1 MARLTNDIPF
11 LDPLRVLAVNMTHYY
26 KATLIGATSVL
37 LWSTLAA
44 LVLLTENRIPPFQML
59 AMTFFI
65 AFSLMWTKWRI
76 EGHSGLHHI
85 KQPIFAWILGVG
97 GLFGYHFALFVAFAN
112 APAVEANLLNYLWP
126 LLIVVFA
133 AFLPGE
139 RFRWQHMVGAVLAMV
154 GCWLLLSG
162 KANGF
167 DRQYLF
173 GYGAA
178 MVAALTWSSYSVLS
192 RLVKTVPTDA
202 VGWFCAGTAVLAAL
216 GHVLWEQTQW
226 PVGLLQWIGVLGLG
240 LGPVGFAFFTW
251 DHGIKHGN
259 IQLLGVLAF
268 ATPLL
273 STVLLVLIGGANL
286 TTNILLAC
294 VAITLGALVA
304 SGAKS
309 QAAQEAA

>member
-1 MARLTNDIPF
+1 
-11 LDPLRVLAVNMTHYY
+11 MTHYF

-37 LWSTLAA
+37 LWSTLAV
-44 LVLLTENRIPPFQML
+44 LVLLTENRIPPFQLL

-65 AFSLMWTKWRI
+65 AFSLMWIKWRT

-85 KQPIFAWILGVG
+85 RQPLLAWLLGIG

-112 APAVEANLLNYLWP
+112 APAVEANLLNYMWP
-126 LLIVVFA
+126 LLIVLFA

-139 RFRWQHMVGAVLAMV
+139 RFRWQHMVGAVMALA
-154 GCWLLLSG
+154 GCWMLLGG
-162 KANGF
+162 KATGF
-167 DRQYLF
+167 DTQYLL

-202 VGWFCAGTAVLAAL
+202 VGWFCAGTAVLATL
-216 GHVLWEQTQW
+216 CHVLWEETQW
-226 PVGLLQWIGVLGLG
+226 PADLLQWVGVVGLG

-251 DHGIKHGN
+251 DHGMKHGN
-259 IQLLGVLAF
+259 LQLLGVLAF

-273 STVLLVLIGGANL
+273 STVLLVAMGNATF
-286 TTNILLAC
+286 TTNIQVAC
-294 VAITLGALVA
+294 VAITLGALIA
-304 SGAKS
+304 SRAKS
-309 QAAQEAA
+309 QQSQTIS